1 MHKFVFVFQNATAS
15 LSWSK
20 ANRVDFLLLLVVDL
34 VSVVVVSVVVSV
46 VVVVVLVSP
55 LVVVL

>member
-1 MHKFVFVFQNATAS
+1 MHRVVFVFQNATAS

-20 ANRVDFLLLLVVDL
+20 ANRVDFLVLPIVDL
-34 VSVVVVSVVVSV
+34 VSVVVGSVVVSV
-46 VVVVVLVSP
+46 VVVVVLLSP